1 MLLSCSWT
9 LRSNICELD
18 VESRGVA
25 TPEVFEQDANGGEEL
40 EPDERI
46 GDTGE
51 FTCGEV
57 YLAKAFGGEEV
68 IGDIEVNRGSW
79 GAVALMGMVVRGSSS
94 SSSDSGSGSSLG
106 GMISFGG
113 GLGLDLDLSTFFFF
127 LPSPKKERLLLWL
140 DDSFSISSLV
150 ADFS

>member
-25 TPEVFEQDANGGEEL
+25 TPEDANGGEEL

-51 FTCGEV
+51 FICGEV
-57 YLAKAFGGEEV
+57 YLANVFGGEVV

-79 GAVALMGMVVRGSSS
+79 GAVALMGMVVRGTRDTSS

-106 GMISFGG
+106 EAISFGG
-113 GLGLDLDLSTFFFF
+113 ELGLDLDLSTFFFF
-127 LPSPKKERLLLWL
+127 LPSPKKERLL
-140 DDSFSISSLV
+140 
-150 ADFS
+150 